1 MAQVL
6 RRMTSAS
13 SGPEAS
19 SYPSAANRPSIN
31 SESLTFIWQ
40 PYVSTYTR
48 PFVVVG
54 ASTVRLEWRSAGRVL
69 PPGGRSVAFL
79 AAVSSRQGPPED
91 SLPLGLRDGRR
102 APRPRPRH
110 RPPGAPGTHV
120 TWPRPSTAVPA
131 TADER

>member
-48 PFVVVG
+48 PFVVDG
-54 ASTVRLEWRSAGRVL
+54 AFTVRLEWRSAGRDL
-69 PPGGRSVAFL
+69 PPAGRSVAFL
-79 AAVSSRQGPPED
+79 AAGSNLQGPPED
-91 SLPLGLRDGRR
+91 SLPLGLRDVRR

-110 RPPGAPGTHV
+110 RLPAVPCTSV
-120 TWPRPSTAVPA
+120 IWPRPPTAVPA
-131 TADER
+131 TAGER